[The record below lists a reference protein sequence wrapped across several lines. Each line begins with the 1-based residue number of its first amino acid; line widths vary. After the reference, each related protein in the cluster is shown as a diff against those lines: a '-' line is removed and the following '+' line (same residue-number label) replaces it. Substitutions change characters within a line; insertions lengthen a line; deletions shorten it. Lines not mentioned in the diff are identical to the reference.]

1 MEFVIDWVVIGVET
15 GNRFRALERMRELVK
30 LFVEYTYRE
39 ILIVIVDIKFCIIFY
54 EVRIFIKD
62 R

>member
-39 ILIVIVDIKFCIIFY
+39 ILIVDIQFCIIFY

-62 R
+62 G